1 MDIIRKGGKYMQKG
15 KYGLTTKVLM
25 ALVIGIIVGILVYS
39 LPSGTL
45 KDTILVDG
53 IFLFLG
59 QVFLRGIMMLVVPL
73 VFISLVN
80 GAANMGDITKL
91 GRIGSKTILFYMTTT
106 AIAIVIALTLGV
118 LLKPGI
124 GLDMGAVEAVDVA
137 ARDTVPLVQIFYEM
151 IPNNIVGAMAAGS
164 MLQIIVFAL
173 ITGVGISLL
182 GEKGKYLST
191 LFENL
196 NDLIMKLVEIIMI
209 FAPIGVFGLI
219 ARTFSTVGYSAMIPL
234 MKYIGT
240 VYIGLLI
247 HATVV
252 YGSMFKIFA
261 GLSLRKFYKKFLPAM
276 SVAFSTASSGATIP
290 VTLEITERDMGI
302 SKEVSAFTIPLGA
315 TINMDGTA
323 IMQGVASL
331 FVAQVY
337 GIEMTFAM
345 MLTIVLT
352 ATLASIGT
360 AGVPGAGA
368 IMLTLVLQSVGL
380 PLEGIG
386 LIMGIDRLVDMARTA
401 INVTGDA
408 VCTTIIAKSE
418 GALNEEIFNS

>member
-1 MDIIRKGGKYMQKG
+1 MQKG

>member
-1 MDIIRKGGKYMQKG
+1 MQKG

-302 SKEVSAFTIPLGA
+302 SKEVSSFTVPLGA

-337 GIEMTFAM
+337 GIEMTIPM

-418 GALNEEIFNS
+418 GGLNEDVFNA

>member
-1 MDIIRKGGKYMQKG
+1 MKKG
-15 KYGLTTKVLM
+15 KYGLTTKVLI

-39 LPSGTL
+39 MPSGTL
-45 KDTILVDG
+45 KDTVLVDG

-80 GAANMGDITKL
+80 GAANMGDVTKL

-137 ARDTVPLVQIFYEM
+137 ARETVPLVQIFYEM
-151 IPNNIVGAMAAGS
+151 IPNNIVGAMASGN

-173 ITGVGISLL
+173 ITGIGISLL
-182 GEKGKYLST
+182 GEKGAYLSN
-191 LFENL
+191 LFEKL
-196 NDLIMKLVEIIMI
+196 NDLIMKLVEIVMI

-315 TINMDGTA
+315 TLNMDGTA

>member
-1 MDIIRKGGKYMQKG
+1 MQKG

-418 GALNEEIFNS
+418 GGLNEDVFNA

>member
-1 MDIIRKGGKYMQKG
+1 MKKG
-15 KYGLTTKVLM
+15 KYGLTTKVLF

-39 LPSGTL
+39 MPSGTF

-80 GAANMGDITKL
+80 GAANMGDVTKL
-91 GRIGSKTILFYMTTT
+91 GRIGSKTIMFYLTTT

-118 LLKPGI
+118 VLKPGI
-124 GLDMGAVEAVDVA
+124 GLDMGAVEAVEVT
-137 ARDTVPLVQIFYEM
+137 ARETVPLVQIFYEM
-151 IPNNIVGAMAAGS
+151 IPNNIVGAMASGS

-173 ITGVGISLL
+173 LTGVGISLL
-182 GEKGKYLST
+182 GEKGQYLST
-191 LFENL
+191 LFEKL
-196 NDLIMKLVEIIMI
+196 NDLIMKLVEIVMI

-276 SVAFSTASSGATIP
+276 SVAFSTASSGATI
-290 VTLEITERDMGI
+290 EITERDMGI
-302 SKEVSAFTIPLGA
+302 SKEVSSFTIPLGA

>member
-1 MDIIRKGGKYMQKG
+1 
-15 KYGLTTKVLM
+15 
-25 ALVIGIIVGILVYS
+25 
-39 LPSGTL
+39 
-45 KDTILVDG
+45 
-53 IFLFLG
+53 
-59 QVFLRGIMMLVVPL
+59 
-73 VFISLVN
+73 
-80 GAANMGDITKL
+80 
-91 GRIGSKTILFYMTTT
+91 
-106 AIAIVIALTLGV
+106 
-118 LLKPGI
+118 
-124 GLDMGAVEAVDVA
+124 
-137 ARDTVPLVQIFYEM
+137 
-151 IPNNIVGAMAAGS
+151 
-164 MLQIIVFAL
+164 
-173 ITGVGISLL
+173 
-182 GEKGKYLST
+182 
-191 LFENL
+191 
-196 NDLIMKLVEIIMI
+196 MKLVEIVMI

>member
-1 MDIIRKGGKYMQKG
+1 
-15 KYGLTTKVLM
+15 
-25 ALVIGIIVGILVYS
+25 
-39 LPSGTL
+39 
-45 KDTILVDG
+45 
-53 IFLFLG
+53 
-59 QVFLRGIMMLVVPL
+59 
-73 VFISLVN
+73 
-80 GAANMGDITKL
+80 MGDVTKL
-91 GRIGSKTILFYMTTT
+91 GRIGSKTIMFYLTTT

-118 LLKPGI
+118 VLKPGI
-124 GLDMGAVEAVDVA
+124 GLDMGAVQAVEVT
-137 ARDTVPLVQIFYEM
+137 ARETVPLVQIFYEM
-151 IPNNIVGAMAAGS
+151 IPNNIVGAMASGS

-173 ITGVGISLL
+173 LTGVGISLL
-182 GEKGKYLST
+182 GEKGEYLST
-191 LFENL
+191 LFEKL
-196 NDLIMKLVEIIMI
+196 NDLIMKLVEIVMI

-302 SKEVSAFTIPLGA
+302 SKEISSFTVPLGA

-418 GALNEEIFNS
+418 GGLNEEIFNS

>member
-1 MDIIRKGGKYMQKG
+1 
-15 KYGLTTKVLM
+15 
-25 ALVIGIIVGILVYS
+25 
-39 LPSGTL
+39 
-45 KDTILVDG
+45 
-53 IFLFLG
+53 
-59 QVFLRGIMMLVVPL
+59 
-73 VFISLVN
+73 
-80 GAANMGDITKL
+80 
-91 GRIGSKTILFYMTTT
+91 
-106 AIAIVIALTLGV
+106 
-118 LLKPGI
+118 
-124 GLDMGAVEAVDVA
+124 
-137 ARDTVPLVQIFYEM
+137 
-151 IPNNIVGAMAAGS
+151 
-164 MLQIIVFAL
+164 
-173 ITGVGISLL
+173 
-182 GEKGKYLST
+182 
-191 LFENL
+191 
-196 NDLIMKLVEIIMI
+196 
-209 FAPIGVFGLI
+209 
-219 ARTFSTVGYSAMIPL
+219 
-234 MKYIGT
+234 
-240 VYIGLLI
+240 
-247 HATVV
+247 
-252 YGSMFKIFA
+252 
-261 GLSLRKFYKKFLPAM
+261 M

-302 SKEVSAFTIPLGA
+302 SKEISSFTVPLGA

-418 GALNEEIFNS
+418 GGLNEEIFNS

>member
-1 MDIIRKGGKYMQKG
+1 MQKG

-25 ALVIGIIVGILVYS
+25 ALVAGIIVGILVYS
-39 LPSGTL
+39 MPSGTL
-45 KDTILVDG
+45 KDTVLVDG

-80 GAANMGDITKL
+80 GAANMGDVTKL

-118 LLKPGI
+118 FLKPGI
-124 GLDMGAVEAVDVA
+124 GLDMGAVEAVEVT
-137 ARDTVPLVQIFYEM
+137 ARETVPLVQIFYEM

-173 ITGVGISLL
+173 LTGVGISLL
-182 GEKGKYLST
+182 GEKGEYLST
-191 LFENL
+191 LFEKL

-290 VTLEITERDMGI
+290 VTLEITERDMGV
-302 SKEVSAFTIPLGA
+302 SKEVSSFTVPLGA

-337 GIEMTFAM
+337 GIEMTLPM

-368 IMLTLVLQSVGL
+368 IMLTMVLQSVGL

-418 GALNEEIFNS
+418 GGLNEEIFNS